1 MSSVTTETS
10 RGRRGHRAE
19 GSGYGLILFAAVLL
33 LMVGFFNMIY
43 GIAAIANSHVF
54 VAGAHYVFAN
64 QRTWGWI
71 TLIIG
76 VLQLIAAAGIL
87 AGNQLARWFAVAV
100 LALNAIDMMFF
111 LPAYPFWA
119 LTIIAVDVVALYG
132 LCAYG
137 SRENLAA

>member
-1 MSSVTTETS
+1 MTSVTTETS

-71 TLIIG
+71 TLIIA
-76 VLQLIAAAGIL
+76 VLQLAAAVGIL